1 MNVQTSVDIEFDVDI
16 DDLFHELDVD
26 AKVITV
32 LEEQLDGYISGI
44 KDNDLCSLGEQ
55 LQRVIHLTIRKMLAG
70 E

>member
-1 MNVQTSVDIEFDVDI
+1 MNVQTNVDIEFEVDI
-16 DDLFHELDVD
+16 DDLLNELDID

-44 KDNDLCSLGEQ
+44 KDNDLCNLGEQ
-55 LQRVIHLTIRKMLAG
+55 LQQVIHLTVRKMLAG